1 MWKITHKRK
10 NGTYV
15 NDEALEIGVSVWI
28 ALMMMY

>member
-15 NDEALEIGVSVWI
+15 NDEAREIGVSVI
-28 ALMMMY
+28 ILSK